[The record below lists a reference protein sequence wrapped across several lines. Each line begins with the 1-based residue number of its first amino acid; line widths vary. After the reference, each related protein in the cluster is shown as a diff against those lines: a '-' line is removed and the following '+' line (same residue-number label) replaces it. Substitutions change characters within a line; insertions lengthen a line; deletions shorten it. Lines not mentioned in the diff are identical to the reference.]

1 MFRKLLNRA
10 LATGEYNMA
19 QLERELGITPGLLRQ
34 WQRSAAL
41 RGEYA
46 SQDNEPL
53 TPKAAED
60 RIRRLEIEANGI
72 SLMERYRTVLYN
84 YGTLVFEELRVAKRR
99 FESEGSIYFN
109 DSIDRWVAQISLPN
123 GQRKS
128 KSSTTQK
135 EVRDWLI
142 DQRNM
147 LREGLFVTDGQIRLG
162 DFLDRYI
169 DDVARH
175 SLRPRTYD
183 RNNDIVNNHI
193 KPDLGNIKLSALRPD
208 QVQSFY
214 TKKLNEGLSKRTVQY
229 IHAVLHKALNQ
240 ALKWGLVARNVTD
253 LVEKSRPKRKTFTTW
268 SADEVNH
275 FLDAVSD
282 HRWYPIYAVAVYT
295 GMRQGEILGLH
306 RGNINC
312 EQGVDN
318 VRHQI
323 SAIRGQGL
331 VITEPK
337 SERARRPITLLP
349 TALDI
354 LKSHLKLIN
363 EGPGLIFTTSTGRP
377 ISPRNVLRH
386 FKLVIEQ
393 TGLPE
398 IRFHDLRHTHATL
411 LLAAG
416 THPEVVQ
423 ERLRHSQISLTL
435 ETYSHVIPSLQT
447 ETADQFEA
455 ILG

>member
-147 LREGLFVTDGQIRLG
+147 LREGLFFLLLMVRLG
-162 DFLDRYI
+162 LATFL
-169 DDVARH
+169 
-175 SLRPRTYD
+175 
-183 RNNDIVNNHI
+183 IVTSMMWPGI
-193 KPDLGNIKLSALRPD
+193 P
-208 QVQSFY
+208 F
-214 TKKLNEGLSKRTVQY
+214 
-229 IHAVLHKALNQ
+229 
-240 ALKWGLVARNVTD
+240 
-253 LVEKSRPKRKTFTTW
+253 
-268 SADEVNH
+268 
-275 FLDAVSD
+275 D
-282 HRWYPIYAVAVYT
+282 HVPMI
-295 GMRQGEILGLH
+295 EIM
-306 RGNINC
+306 
-312 EQGVDN
+312 
-318 VRHQI
+318 
-323 SAIRGQGL
+323 
-331 VITEPK
+331 
-337 SERARRPITLLP
+337 
-349 TALDI
+349 
-354 LKSHLKLIN
+354 
-363 EGPGLIFTTSTGRP
+363 TS
-377 ISPRNVLRH
+377 
-386 FKLVIEQ
+386 
-393 TGLPE
+393 
-398 IRFHDLRHTHATL
+398 
-411 LLAAG
+411 
-416 THPEVVQ
+416 
-423 ERLRHSQISLTL
+423 
-435 ETYSHVIPSLQT
+435 
-447 ETADQFEA
+447 
-455 ILG
+455 